1 MREAKFYRRMP
12 ETFSLTSVI
21 KLHTMTFRGYVD
33 DFIQHRVDQSPS
45 IGLIGYIYDKDVK
58 YA

>member
-1 MREAKFYRRMP
+1 MRAAKFYRRMP

-21 KLHTMTFRGYVD
+21 KLHTITFRGYVD
-33 DFIQHRVDQSPS
+33 DSIQHRVDQFPS
-45 IGLIGYIYDKDVK
+45 IGLIGNIHDKNVK